1 MLENNKVAYTHGN
14 DAEFKLMHYQ
24 SKIAK
29 SAQIETAL
37 KAIMSASVGIFD
49 LDKVIKSI
57 VTEAGRLFCA
67 DRCFFVEHD
76 SETGFIKQVNKNSE
90 YISSENI
97 RPQSTRHIEQ
107 ADIKAFIEM
116 SKQKKTLFVEK
127 IENVDLPEAT
137 RKMLVDDLSVKS
149 YLAIPVFFGE
159 TKYGSLVF
167 HYVDNHISFTQDD
180 IEIAKVIVNHSA
192 VVIHQAKLYKAM
204 QMQASR
210 EMFLRELVSDISA
223 SLDSNEIR
231 KIIVSKLGSALNSDL
246 TILYILDKNSQ
257 KFLPIDEYSL
267 HVASDDI
274 KNPVGINV
282 AEDYDWAK
290 HIRENKK
297 TDVVYSDIEQLK
309 SDYKLHGTKP
319 EEFLNEYKV
328 KSMIAIPIIHAKTFL
343 GFLVMNFI
351 KEQKII
357 TKADVNLVKVVAN
370 QAGITMY
377 QSQLYLQAQEASK
390 AKSEFIA
397 TMSHELK
404 TPLNVIIGF
413 SDLLSKTNV
422 EPDKQI
428 KYLQNINNSGKHLL
442 NLTNDIINIS
452 IIESGT
458 FELNYEVVDLTA
470 LIEEAVNSLKLISE
484 DKKLK
489 IDQQLMQ
496 AKIISDKKILTQ
508 IMYNLLSNAI
518 KFTLE
523 GGEIKVKLAI
533 ADTHLIISVE
543 DTGIGI
549 DSEHLDIIFENFK
562 QIDSSLERK
571 QEGAG
576 LGLPIT
582 KKLVELLGGTIQV
595 KSKKGEGSCF
605 SCIFPYQNG

>member
-14 DAEFKLMHYQ
+14 DAEFKLMHCQ

-67 DRCFFVEHD
+67 DRCFFVEYD
-76 SETGFIKQVNKNSE
+76 SETGFIKQVNENSE
-90 YISSENI
+90 YVSSKNI
-97 RPQSTRHIEQ
+97 RPQSTRHVAQ
-107 ADIKAFIEM
+107 ADIKTFIEM
-116 SKQKKTLFVEK
+116 SKQKKTLFVEN
-127 IENVDLPEAT
+127 IEKVDLPEVT

-149 YLAIPVFFGE
+149 YLAIPVFFGD

-167 HYVDNHISFTQDD
+167 HYVENQISFTQDD
-180 IEIAKVIVNHSA
+180 IEIAQIIVNHCA
-192 VVIHQAKLYKAM
+192 IVIHQAKIYKAM

-210 EMFLRELVSDISA
+210 EKFLRELVSDISA
-223 SLDSNEIR
+223 SLNSNEIR
-231 KIIVSKLGSALNSDL
+231 KIIVSKLGAALNADL
-246 TILYILDKNSQ
+246 TVLYILDKNTQ

-282 AEDYDWAK
+282 AEDYEWAK
-290 HIRENKK
+290 HILENKK
-297 TDVVYSDIEQLK
+297 TDVAYADIEQLK
-309 SDYKLHGTKP
+309 RDYNLYGTKP
-319 EEFLNEYKV
+319 EKFLDEYKV

-351 KEQKII
+351 KEPKII

-458 FELNYEVVDLTA
+458 FELNYEVVDLAA
-470 LIEEAVNSLKLISE
+470 LVEEAVNSLKLISE

-533 ADTHLIISVE
+533 ADAHLIISVE

-582 KKLVELLGGTIQV
+582 KKLVELLGATIQV
-595 KSKKGEGSCF
+595 KSIKGEGSCF